1 MKNLIIKWLGIPSLL
16 DMVVKIKTEEA
27 IKSFKDEVINFVIG
41 DLNNKYDLD
50 GLVSQFED
58 LKYLVED
65 KEYRWDE
72 VADKFEYFD
81 ADDYLMKDELKD
93 KLADFQEAIYKVEAI
108 DDRLTEMIAGY
119 VLEVNLVKDDYLRED
134 LR

>member
-16 DMVVKIKTEEA
+16 DMVVKIKAEEA
-27 IKSFKDEVINFVIG
+27 LTQFKDEVVDFAIG

-65 KEYRWDE
+65 KEYRWDDM
-72 VADKFEYFD
+72 ADKVECI
-81 ADDYLMKDELKD
+81 ADVLKD
-93 KLADFQEAIYKVEAI
+93 KLDQVQEI
-108 DDRLTEMIAGY
+108 DDRLTQLVAGY
-119 VLEVNLVKDDYLRED
+119 RLDVQLIKEEF
-134 LR
+134 

>member
-27 IKSFKDEVINFVIG
+27 LNQFKDEVINFVTG

-65 KEYRWDE
+65 KEYRWDDM
-72 VADKFEYFD
+72 ADKVEYFE
-81 ADDYLMKDELKD
+81 ADEYLRKDELKD
-93 KLADFQEAIYKVEAI
+93 EFSDFQDAIEQVQEL
-108 DDRLTEMIAGY
+108 DDRLTQLVAGY
-119 VLEVNLVKDDYLRED
+119 RLDVQLIKEEF
-134 LR
+134 

>member
-1 MKNLIIKWLGIPSLL
+1 MKYLILKWLGVPHLL
-16 DMVVKIKTEEA
+16 DEAVRIKTEEA
-27 IKSFKDEVINFVIG
+27 IKSFKDEVINFVTG

-72 VADKFEYFD
+72 VATNFNILT
-81 ADDYLMKDELKD
+81 LM
-93 KLADFQEAIYKVEAI
+93 II
-108 DDRLTEMIAGY
+108 
-119 VLEVNLVKDDYLRED
+119 
-134 LR
+134 

>member
-16 DMVVKIKTEEA
+16 DMVVKAKTEEA
-27 IKSFKDEVINFVIG
+27 IKSFKDEIINFVIG

-65 KEYRWDE
+65 KEYRWDNTADKMEDIDVEE
-72 VADKFEYFD
+72 VAYQHHING
-81 ADDYLMKDELKD
+81 LKD
-93 KLADFQEAIYKVEAI
+93 KLDQVQEI
-108 DDRLTEMIAGY
+108 DDRLTQLVAGY
-119 VLEVNLVKDDYLRED
+119 RLDVQLIKEEF
-134 LR
+134 

>member
-16 DMVVKIKTEEA
+16 DMVVAIKTKEA
-27 IKSFKDEVINFVIG
+27 LNQFKDEVIDFVIG
-41 DLNNKYDLD
+41 DLSNKYDLD

-65 KEYRWDE
+65 KEYRWDDM
-72 VADKFEYFD
+72 ADKVEYFEVD
-81 ADDYLMKDELKD
+81 EYLRKDELKD
-93 KLADFQEAIYKVEAI
+93 QLSEFEEAIAKVEAI

-134 LR
+134 FR

>member
-16 DMVVKIKTEEA
+16 DMVVAIKTKEA
-27 IKSFKDEVINFVIG
+27 LNQFKDEVIDFVIG
-41 DLNNKYDLD
+41 DLSNKYDLD

-65 KEYRWDE
+65 KEYRWDNT
-72 VADKFEYFD
+72 ADKVEYFEVD
-81 ADDYLMKDELKD
+81 EYLRKDELKD
-93 KLADFQEAIYKVEAI
+93 QLSEFEEAIAKVEAI

-134 LR
+134 FR

>member
-27 IKSFKDEVINFVIG
+27 IKSFKNEVINFVIN

-65 KEYRWDE
+65 KEYRWDNT
-72 VADKFEYFD
+72 ADAVECIADVEELAYKSEID
-81 ADDYLMKDELKD
+81 ALKD
-93 KLADFQEAIYKVEAI
+93 KLDQVQEI
-108 DDRLTEMIAGY
+108 DDRLTQLVAGY
-119 VLEVNLVKDDYLRED
+119 RLDVQLIKEEF
-134 LR
+134 

>member
-41 DLNNKYDLD
+41 DLNNKYDLN

-65 KEYRWDE
+65 KEYRWDDM
-72 VADKFEYFD
+72 ADKVEYFE
-81 ADDYLMKDELKD
+81 ADE
-93 KLADFQEAIYKVEAI
+93 
-108 DDRLTEMIAGY
+108 
-119 VLEVNLVKDDYLRED
+119 
-134 LR
+134 

>member
-1 MKNLIIKWLGIPSLL
+1 MKKLILKWLGLDNVLRFDDSVFIDECVTELL
-16 DMVVKIKTEEA
+16 A
-27 IKSFKDEVINFVIG
+27 RR
-41 DLNNKYDLD
+41 YDLE
-50 GLVSQFED
+50 GLVSNFED
-58 LKYLVED
+58 LKHLVED
-65 KEYRWDE
+65 KEYRWDDM
-72 VADKFEYFD
+72 ADKVEYFE
-81 ADDYLMKDELKD
+81 ADDYLMKDELKE

>member
-1 MKNLIIKWLGIPSLL
+1 MKYLILKWLGVPHLL
-16 DMVVKIKTEEA
+16 DEAVRIKTEEA
-27 IKSFKDEVINFVIG
+27 IKSFKDEIINFVIG

-65 KEYRWDE
+65 KEYRWDNM
-72 VADKFEYFD
+72 ADKVEYFE
-81 ADDYLMKDELKD
+81 ADEYLRKDELKD
-93 KLADFQEAIYKVEAI
+93 QLSEFEEAIAKVEAI

>member
-50 GLVSQFED
+50 GLVSKFED
-58 LKYLVED
+58 LQGSFENG
-65 KEYRWDE
+65 EYRWDDM
-72 VADKFEYFD
+72 ADKVEYFE
-81 ADDYLMKDELKD
+81 ADEYLRKDELKD
-93 KLADFQEAIYKVEAI
+93 KLSDFQEAIEQVQEI
-108 DDRLTEMIAGY
+108 DDRLTQLVAGY
-119 VLEVNLVKDDYLRED
+119 RLDVQLIKEEF
-134 LR
+134 